1 MRSRS
6 AGIGVRATTET
17 FHPPDAITGN
27 KTAVIEGVKQQ
38 PYLERIQSLTV
49 AERPRERLCTVG
61 PKALADHELVT
72 ILLGAGQRDRPVTH
86 IAADVLAVLDRLG
99 AHTGTEDLQAIA
111 GLGPAK
117 ATLICA
123 AMELARRLICPAR
136 VRVSFPTDVVPLIAH
151 YSDRKQ
157 EHFLCISL
165 NGAHEVI
172 AVRVVSVGL
181 VNRALV
187 HPREV
192 FAEPLTD
199 RAAAVIV
206 AHNHPSGHVEPS
218 REDRDVTARLTAAG
232 RTLGIEVLDHIIFC
246 DTRYYS
252 FLEHGEL

>member
-1 MRSRS
+1 MN
-6 AGIGVRATTET
+6 G
-17 FHPPDAITGN
+17 
-27 KTAVIEGVKQQ
+27 AVLGSVKHQ
-38 PYLERIQSLTV
+38 PYLDRIQSLTV
-49 AERPRERLCTVG
+49 AERPRERLCTIG
-61 PKALADHELVT
+61 PKALSDHELVT
-72 ILLGAGQRDRPVTH
+72 ILLGTGQRDRPVTQ
-86 IAADVLAVLDRLG
+86 IAADVLTVLDRLG

-136 VRVSFPTDVVPLIAH
+136 TRIALPTDVIPLVSH

-157 EHFLCISL
+157 EHFLCLSL

-172 AVRVVSVGL
+172 AIRVVSVGL

-199 RAAAVIV
+199 RAAAIVV

-218 REDRDVTARLTAAG
+218 REDRDVTERLTSAG
-232 RTLGIEVLDHIIFC
+232 RTLGIAVLDHIIFGV
-246 DTRYYS
+246 TGYFS
-252 FLEHGEL
+252 FLEQGML